1 MPTERFY
8 RLRERKRNTIR
19 KAAMKEFARV
29 PFEKVSI
36 NQIIQ
41 NAGISRGSFYT
52 YFDGKQDLADY
63 LIWELGQSLGTYC
76 QKKLEENGGDYFDL
90 MDGMFDFSTSMLNEE
105 WQLFDVI
112 RCIFSSPENFR
123 AINIPPAENSVCLFP
138 SSPPQSVTPA
148 EWFLQRLDCS
158 ELRPEYRLDLS
169 SLLSLGGVALFLS
182 LKQYYEH
189 PEALEKIRKN
199 YHRSINILRHGALRE
214 HAETSSQSGSKQDKH
229 SA

>member
-52 YFDGKQDLADY
+52 YFEGKQDLADY
-63 LIWELGQSLGTYC
+63 LVWEVGQKLGNQC
-76 QKKLEENGGDYFDL
+76 QKILEKNGGDYFDL
-90 MDGMFDFSTSMLNEE
+90 MDGMFDFNVEMLNEE

-112 RCIFSSPENFR
+112 RCIFSSPEN
-123 AINIPPAENSVCLFP
+123 
-138 SSPPQSVTPA
+138 
-148 EWFLQRLDCS
+148 
-158 ELRPEYRLDLS
+158 
-169 SLLSLGGVALFLS
+169 
-182 LKQYYEH
+182 
-189 PEALEKIRKN
+189 IRT
-199 YHRSINILRHGALRE
+199 IDI
-214 HAETSSQSGSKQDKH
+214 
-229 SA
+229 